1 MGAWIYRI
9 QILDIIKLHF
19 PLRLK
24 EKASYGNIVLVYFI
38 LLLFNLAF
46 FYCTTHALESARQS
60 IISVFFFFFE
70 TSQRPQQGTFNQ
82 QYYIRV
88 TMEKHLNKQVQT
100 KTKTQRTQLGAGLHH
115 TIYYKI

>member
-46 FYCTTHALESARQS
+46 LYCTTHALESARQS

-70 TSQRPQQGTFNQ
+70 KQAKGHNREHSTSNT
-82 QYYIRV
+82 
-88 TMEKHLNKQVQT
+88 TSE
-100 KTKTQRTQLGAGLHH
+100 
-115 TIYYKI
+115 

>member
-60 IISVFFFFFE
+60 IISFFLE
-70 TSQRPQQGTFNQ
+70 KQAKGYNREHSTSNT
-82 QYYIRV
+82 
-88 TMEKHLNKQVQT
+88 TSE
-100 KTKTQRTQLGAGLHH
+100 
-115 TIYYKI
+115 